1 MFCNQ
6 NAAAMA
12 GQEANHIRRDMEKL
26 QRKHCMELAALQRQ
40 LLETRTQK
48 SQPCPMCLMAERVK
62 FEFTDL
68 EVNAFQAEAHRSQK
82 YLRMVS
88 MPGLLGGR
96 SSWNSGMD
104 GGMPRDDDE
113 ESVIG
118 ELEDRGLPLE
128 NIDIDEF
135 VDEPLENS

>member
-1 MFCNQ
+1 
-6 NAAAMA
+6 MA

-26 QRKHCMELAALQRQ
+26 QKKHSMELAALQQQ

-48 SQPCPMCLMAERVK
+48 PQPCPMCVMAERVK

-68 EVNAFQAEAHRSQK
+68 EVDASQAEAHRSQK
-82 YLRMVS
+82 YVRMVS

-96 SSWNSGMD
+96 TSWNRSID
-104 GGMPRDDDE
+104 GGTPREDDE

-118 ELEDRGLPLE
+118 ELQDRDLSLE

-135 VDEPLENS
+135 IDEPLENS

>member
-1 MFCNQ
+1 
-6 NAAAMA
+6 
-12 GQEANHIRRDMEKL
+12 
-26 QRKHCMELAALQRQ
+26 
-40 LLETRTQK
+40 
-48 SQPCPMCLMAERVK
+48 MCVMAERVK

-68 EVNAFQAEAHRSQK
+68 EVDTSQAEAHRSQK
-82 YLRMVS
+82 YLRAVS

-96 SSWNSGMD
+96 SSWNRSMD
-104 GGMPRDDDE
+104 GGMPREDEE

-118 ELEDRGLPLE
+118 ELEDRGLSLE